1 MRHSDYNR
9 RFGREV
15 DQRRAL
21 MIGLAEAIIK
31 NGRIKTTEAKAKE
44 LRPYVEKLVT
54 HAKAGSLAGTRILTS
69 RLATKGAVTK
79 LTKEIAP
86 KYKERVGG
94 YMRVIKM
101 PARKSDGAKMAILEF
116 V

>member
-1 MRHSDYNR
+1 M
-9 RFGREV
+9 V
-15 DQRRAL
+15 
-21 MIGLAEAIIK
+21 GLAEAVIK

-54 HAKAGSLAGTRILTS
+54 RAKSESLASIRVLTS
-69 RLATKGAVTK
+69 RLATKSAVTK

-94 YMRVIKM
+94 YMRVVKM
-101 PARKSDGAKMAILEF
+101 PSRKSDGAKMAILEF

>member
-1 MRHSDYNR
+1 MRHSDHNR
-9 RFGREV
+9 RFGRE
-15 DQRRAL
+15 QGKRRAL
-21 MIGLAEAIIK
+21 MVGLAEAVIK

-54 HAKAGSLAGTRILTS
+54 RAKSESLASIRVLTS
-69 RLATKGAVTK
+69 RLATKSAVTK

-94 YMRVIKM
+94 
-101 PARKSDGAKMAILEF
+101 
-116 V
+116 